1 MRVFQVGHPRIN
13 QRDYFQVKKTMAKN
27 KSMKQPKVIRM
38 PLRFK
43 ITIPYLFLAMVL
55 SIGVGFLATKII
67 FDTIDERFTNQLYEA
82 GKLASDYVK
91 NEENRLLETLRA
103 LSHTQGVAEAVE
115 QGDGENLRDLTFG
128 SVVNN
133 QEEAVE
139 FLDTQGNL
147 VLSMRHKKGGK
158 LEEYNFSKGGSVFN
172 QWDIVKN
179 VLAAKTDSMGDKYS
193 AYIHTGWGDYFYVS
207 GPIHDNNDKFVGVIL
222 VGKTLTTLVRQVREN
237 TLAQVTLYSFGGQV
251 LASTFT
257 NPITLDPTTEQAVLV
272 NQDTSSYRRNVS
284 RRDVSMGELNY
295 GEILGPW
302 EARQGLDMGVIGSA
316 LVKNVLVT
324 ASVPT
329 RLEILLLITF
339 TVFIILIVGFNLAS
353 LITQPLLTLVN
364 ASQEVA
370 AGHLQVQ
377 VPDNSGDEIA
387 VLAKSFNQMVQN
399 MYRSKQDLVEAYDST
414 LEGWSKA
421 LELRDKET
429 QGHTRRVTDLTVALA
444 RKLGVDEDHIA
455 HLRRG
460 AMLHD
465 IGKMGISDNILLK
478 PGPLSDEEWVIMH
491 KHPQYA
497 FDILKDI
504 EYLQPALEI
513 PYNHHEWWDGTGYP
527 CGLRETQIPLG
538 ARLFAIIDT
547 WDALRSDRP
556 YHRRI
561 SEEEAMRLIRQEA
574 GTHFDPELVEFFF
587 QHLSESN

>member
-1 MRVFQVGHPRIN
+1 
-13 QRDYFQVKKTMAKN
+13 MAKN

>member
-1 MRVFQVGHPRIN
+1 VSIQTL
-13 QRDYFQVKKTMAKN
+13 RDFMVKRNTL
-27 KSMKQPKVIRM
+27 KQPRVIRM

-43 ITIPYLFLAMVL
+43 ITLPYLFLAMVL

-82 GKLASDYVK
+82 GQLAADFVK
-91 NEENRLLETLRA
+91 NEENRLLGTLRA
-103 LSHTQGVAEAVE
+103 LSHTEGVAEAIQ
-115 QGDGENLRDLTFG
+115 QGNSDNLRDLTFG

-158 LEEYNFSKGGSVFN
+158 LEEYNFSKGGSVFA

-179 VLAAKTDSMGDKYS
+179 VLAEKSDSLGDKFS
-193 AYIHTGWGDYFYVS
+193 AYIRTGWGDYFYVS
-207 GPIHDNNDKFVGVIL
+207 GPIQDKNNNLVGVIL
-222 VGKTLTTLVRQVREN
+222 VGKTLNTLVRQVREN
-237 TLAQVTLYSFGGQV
+237 TLAQVTLYSFGGQP

-257 NPITLDPTTEQAVLV
+257 DPITLDPATEQAVLV
-272 NQDTSSYRRNVS
+272 NQDTSSYRRNVR
-284 RRDVSMGELNY
+284 RRDLNMGELNY

-302 EARQGLDMGVIGSA
+302 EARGGVDMGVIGSS
-316 LVKNVLVT
+316 LIKNVLVT
-324 ASVPT
+324 ASTPT

-353 LITQPLLTLVN
+353 LITRPLITLVA

-370 AGHLQVQ
+370 SGHLQVQ
-377 VPDNSGDEIA
+377 VPDDSGDEIA
-387 VLAKSFNQMVQN
+387 VLAQSFNQMVQN
-399 MYRSKQDLVEAYDST
+399 MYRSKQDLIEAYDST

-429 QGHTRRVTDLTVALA
+429 QGHTKRVTELTVALA
-444 RKLGVDEDHIA
+444 RRLGVEEDQIPHI
-455 HLRRG
+455 RRG

-478 PGPLSDEEWVIMH
+478 AGPLTDEEWLIMH

-504 EYLQPALEI
+504 EYLRPALEI

-527 CGLRETQIPLG
+527 CGLKGNQIPLS
-538 ARLFAIIDT
+538 ARLFAIVDM

-561 SEEEAMRLIRQEA
+561 SEEEALRLIRQEA
-574 GTHFDPELVEFFF
+574 GTHFDPQLVEFFI
-587 QHLSESN
+587 QHTTETN

>member
-1 MRVFQVGHPRIN
+1 MF
-13 QRDYFQVKKTMAKN
+13 KKN
-27 KSMKQPKVIRM
+27 PFKQPKVIRM

-43 ITIPYLFLAMVL
+43 ITLPYLFLAMVL

-82 GKLASDYVK
+82 GKLAADYVK
-91 NEENRLLETLRA
+91 NEENRLLGTLRA
-103 LSHTQGVAEAVE
+103 LSHTEGVAEAVG
-115 QGDGENLRDLTFG
+115 QGDGDNLRELTFG

-158 LEEYNFSKGGSVFN
+158 LEEYNFSKGGSVFA

-179 VLAAKTDSMGDKYS
+179 VIAAKSDSLGDKYS
-193 AYIHTGWGDYFYVS
+193 AYYRTGWGDYFYVS
-207 GPIHDNNDKFVGVIL
+207 GPIHDKNNNFVGVIL
-222 VGKTLTTLVRQVREN
+222 VGKTLSTLVRQVREN
-237 TLAQVTLYSFGGQV
+237 TLAQVTFYSFGGQP
-251 LASTFT
+251 LASTYT
-257 NPITLDPTTEQAVLV
+257 NPITLDPATEQSVLV

-284 RRDVSMGELNY
+284 RRDLNMGELNY

-302 EARQGLDMGVIGSA
+302 ESRGGVDLGVIGSS
-316 LVKNVLVT
+316 LIKNVLVT

-339 TVFIILIVGFNLAS
+339 TVFIILIVGFNLAG
-353 LITQPLLTLVN
+353 LITRPLITLVS

-377 VPDNSGDEIA
+377 VPDDSGDEIA
-387 VLAKSFNQMVQN
+387 VLAQSFNQMVQN
-399 MYRSKQDLVEAYDST
+399 MYRSKQDLIEAYDST

-429 QGHTRRVTDLTVALA
+429 QGHTKRVTELTVTLA
-444 RKLGVDEDHIA
+444 RKLGVDEDQISHM
-455 HLRRG
+455 RRG

-478 PGPLSDEEWVIMH
+478 AGPLSDEEWLIMH

-504 EYLQPALEI
+504 EYLKPALEI

-527 CGLRETQIPLG
+527 CGLKETQIPLG
-538 ARLFAIIDT
+538 ARLFAIVDT

-561 SEEEAMRLIRQEA
+561 TEEEALRLIRQEA
-574 GTHFDPELVEFFF
+574 GTHFDPQLVEFFI
-587 QHLSESN
+587 QHLAETN

>member
-1 MRVFQVGHPRIN
+1 MV
-13 QRDYFQVKKTMAKN
+13 KN
-27 KSMKQPKVIRM
+27 KSMKQPKVIRI

-115 QGDGENLRDLTFG
+115 LGDGESLRDLTFG

-158 LEEYNFSKGGSVFN
+158 LEEYNFAKGGSVFN

-179 VLAAKTDSMGDKYS
+179 VLAAKTDPMGDKFS
-193 AYIHTGWGDYFYVS
+193 AYIRAGWGDYFYVS
-207 GPIHDNNDKFVGVIL
+207 GPIHDKNDRLVGVIL

-237 TLAQVTLYSFGGQV
+237 TLAQVTIYSFGGQV

-429 QGHTRRVTDLTVALA
+429 QGHTRRVTDLTVTLA

-455 HLRRG
+455 HMRRG

-527 CGLRETQIPLG
+527 CGLRGTQIPLG

>member
-1 MRVFQVGHPRIN
+1 MVDNRAI
-13 QRDYFQVKKTMAKN
+13 
-27 KSMKQPKVIRM
+27 KQPKVIRM

-43 ITIPYLFLAMVL
+43 ITLPYLFLAFVL

-91 NEENRLLETLRA
+91 NEESRLLETLRA
-103 LSHTQGVAEAVE
+103 LSHTEGVAEAVA
-115 QGDGENLRDLTFG
+115 QGDGEKLRDLTFG

-139 FLDTQGNL
+139 FLDLQGSL
-147 VLSMRHKKGGK
+147 VLAMRHKKGGRI
-158 LEEYNFSKGGSVFN
+158 EEYDFSKGGTVYN

-179 VLAAKTDSMGDKYS
+179 VLAEKTDAMGDKY
-193 AYIHTGWGDYFYVS
+193 AAFIRAGWGNYFYVS
-207 GPIHDNNDKFVGVIL
+207 GPIHDKDNHFVGVIL
-222 VGKTLTTLVRQVREN
+222 VGKTMPTLARQVREN
-237 TLAQVTLYSFGGQV
+237 TLAQITFYSFGGQPIV
-251 LASTFT
+251 STFT
-257 NPITLDPTTEQAVLV
+257 DPATLDPAIEQTVLS
-272 NQDTSSYRRNVS
+272 NQDTSSYRRNLK
-284 RRDVSMGELNY
+284 RRDISMGELNY

-302 EARQGLDMGVIGSA
+302 ETRGGVDLGVIGSS
-316 LVKNVLVT
+316 LIKNVLVT

-353 LITQPLLTLVN
+353 LITQPLLTLVT

-370 AGHLQVQ
+370 SGHLQVQ

-387 VLAKSFNQMVQN
+387 VLAQSFNKMVQN
-399 MYRSKQDLVEAYDST
+399 MYRSKQDLIEAYDST

-429 QGHTRRVTDLTVALA
+429 QGHTERVTDLTISLA
-444 RKLGVDEDHIA
+444 RKLGVDEEQISQI
-455 HLRRG
+455 RRG

-478 PGPLSDEEWVIMH
+478 AGPLTNEEWLIMH

-497 FDILKDI
+497 LDILKDI
-504 EYLQPALEI
+504 EYLRPALEI

-527 CGLRETQIPLG
+527 CGLKGTQIPLG
-538 ARLFAIIDT
+538 ARLFAIVDT

-556 YHRRI
+556 YHRRV
-561 SEEEAMRLIRQEA
+561 SEEEALRLIRQEA
-574 GTHFDPELVEFFF
+574 GTHFDPNLVEFFI
-587 QHLSESN
+587 QHVTGSN